1 MSPDE
6 NLNKILLVG
15 NPNTGKSVFFSRLT
29 GTNVTVSNYAGTTV
43 DFSKGKMQ
51 IEEKK
56 YEIIDVPGTYS
67 LDPTN
72 RAEEVAVEMLEEGD
86 IVINVIDS
94 TNLER
99 NLQLTFELLEKDVPV
114 IVALNMWDEIE
125 HRGIDIDK
133 NKLEELLGVPV
144 VSTVALTG
152 EGFKELISRLDEA
165 KPGKLE
171 IKDRWSKVGEVVE
184 KVQKIEHRH
193 HTFLERIAEATIK
206 PPTGIPIAILV
217 IIGTFAL
224 IYGLGEIIH
233 EEIME
238 EIIFEEW
245 YLPLV
250 THVSEFLGEGTVSH
264 DILIGEL
271 IEGEIDFEES
281 MGLLTT
287 GIFVPFGVVLPFII
301 TFYFGLSILE
311 DSGYLPRLATLVDN
325 IFHKIGIHGQGIVS
339 VFLGLGC
346 NVPGSLSTRNLETRK
361 QRFIAAALLAI
372 AVPCMAQIAMI
383 FGILGMHGLEYILI
397 VFFTLA
403 LLYFT
408 SGFILDKI
416 VSGDSPEI
424 FLEIPPYRRP
434 SLLTVSKK
442 TLMRSRMF
450 IREAI
455 PWLFAGIVL
464 INILY
469 SVGIIEWLGNL
480 TAPIVVGLFGLP
492 KEAISALV
500 IGFLR
505 KDLAVGMLLGLGMTG
520 MQLVVAVTILTIYF
534 PCAATFAVLFKEL
547 GIKDLS
553 KAIVIMII
561 TVLIVG
567 TLMRLLLL

>member
-1 MSPDE
+1 LSPDE